1 MFYLPRMGTE
11 REVSFSYV
19 ARSQMASLR
28 FVRGIANCREVCGIN
43 CTSGMRVAGTDE
55 SGFFEVSFIPIFLV
69 LVHIHVY
76 SICVLFAPF
85 DYHYGEWIRLRLAD
99 IPPSLHW

>member
-1 MFYLPRMGTE
+1 MGTE
-11 REVSFSYV
+11 REVSFNYV
-19 ARSQMASLR
+19 ARSQMASLH

-43 CTSGMRVAGTDE
+43 CTSGMRVAGADE

-76 SICVLFAPF
+76 SICVLFAPLITTT
-85 DYHYGEWIRLRLAD
+85 ESWVRLRLAD
-99 IPPSLHW
+99 ILPSLHS